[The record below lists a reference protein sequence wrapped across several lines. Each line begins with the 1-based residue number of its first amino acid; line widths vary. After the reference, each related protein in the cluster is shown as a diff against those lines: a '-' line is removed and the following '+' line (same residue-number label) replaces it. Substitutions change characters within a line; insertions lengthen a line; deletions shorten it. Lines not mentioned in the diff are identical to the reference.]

1 MLVENIAGK
10 NNKWLLLPNAKF
22 SINVAL
28 KDMGQKWV
36 KKKLCIC

>member
-10 NNKWLLLPNAKF
+10 NNKWLLLPNANF

-28 KDMGQKWV
+28 KDMEA
-36 KKKLCIC
+36 KKKEKA